1 MMLKKIQNYINSIST
16 FLLTLLY
23 IITLGLVLLFL
34 TRLYLIQ
41 LIDLYALELINPHL
55 HKFLYGSS
63 YVILEEIKNLHIDNI
78 LYNPATVIIGNI
90 TDCSDLA
97 YLVEFQQFK
106 DYIAHFPGSGINTI
120 AYDVDLNKHFLRICC
135 NRQIASLL
143 VSDCPEIVKTR
154 VENALVNNCYC
165 CEIRKELALA
175 HETLK
180 LLGYE

>member
-16 FLLTLLY
+16 FSLTLLY
-23 IITLGLVLLFL
+23 IMTLGLILLFL
-34 TRLYLIQ
+34 IRLYLIQ
-41 LIDLYALELINPHL
+41 LIDVYALELINPHL
-55 HKFLYGSS
+55 HQFVYGSS
-63 YVILEEIKNLHIDNI
+63 FMILEEMKNLNIDI
-78 LYNPATVIIGNI
+78 LYNPTTVIIGNI

-97 YLVEFQQFK
+97 YLVEFQEFK
-106 DYIAHFPGSGINTI
+106 DYIVHFPGSGVHTF

-135 NRQIASLL
+135 NREIASLL

-165 CEIRKELALA
+165 CEVCKEFALA

-180 LLGYE
+180 LLSNE